1 MINDPLYLSVYS
13 GHSYSRVNYLQIDTN
28 HFLYEIERANTTFE
42 IIDTITIK
50 F

>member
-28 HFLYEIERANTTFE
+28 HFLYETYSQGKNHE
-42 IIDTITIK
+42 IKYI
-50 F
+50 